1 MNKRPKDRKGDV
13 KPYSIVNNLDVYV
26 ANPKKFTKQQ
36 SKMTD
41 ELSKLQDTRL
51 IYKSQF

>member
-1 MNKRPKDRKGDV
+1 MSTRPKDRKGEV
-13 KPYSIVNNLDVYV
+13 QLYSIVNNLDVYV

-41 ELSKLQDTRL
+41 ELRKLKDTRL
-51 IYKSQF
+51 IYRSQF